1 MVRIGV
7 TGLMAS
13 GKSTVARRF
22 AAKGAALVEG
32 DALGWHVLRRPAV
45 RDALLARFGPSVR
58 GADGEVDRA
67 LLGRIVFGA
76 PAAMADLNA
85 IVQPGLER
93 LVREELAA
101 AAGPVAVLDAALLST
116 WRLEPELDGV
126 VEVTAPE
133 GARVARL
140 RSARGCTA
148 EEARARIRGQ
158 SLPPVEGA
166 RRHWIVENSGDLA
179 SLARRADAVWEEITV
194 LARA

>member
-1 MVRIGV
+1 MIRIGV

-32 DALGWHVLRRPAV
+32 DALGWLVLRRPAA

-76 PAAMADLNA
+76 PAAMEALNA
-85 IVQPGLER
+85 IVQPDLLR

-101 AAGPVAVLDAALLST
+101 ARGPVAVLDAALLT
-116 WRLEPELDGV
+116 WWRLEPELDGV

-133 GARVARL
+133 EVRVARL
-140 RSARGCTA
+140 RAARGYSE

-166 RRHWIVENSGDLA
+166 RRHWIIENARDLA
-179 SLARRADAVWEEITV
+179 SLTRRADDVWKEITAV
-194 LARA
+194 ARG

>member
-32 DALGWHVLRRPAV
+32 DALGWRVLRRPAV

-58 GADGEVDRA
+58 GTDGEVDRA
-67 LLGRIVFGA
+67 LLGRVVFAA
-76 PAAMADLNA
+76 PAGMAALNA
-85 IVQPGLER
+85 IVQPDLLR
-93 LVREELAA
+93 LVREELALA
-101 AAGPVAVLDAALLST
+101 PGPVVVLDAALLST

-140 RSARGCTA
+140 VLARGGSA
-148 EEARARIRGQ
+148 EEMSARIRGQ

-166 RRHWIVENSGDLA
+166 RRHWILENSGDLA
-179 SLARRADAVWEEITV
+179 GLARRADAVWEEITA